1 MNQSLN
7 SQVAAYY
14 HAEFRAD
21 VASFMR
27 GLPVPY
33 FAADW
38 DRGCRA
44 LERVPA
50 PSRPPFLFCLY
61 FTVLVD
67 QAMHQHFHDFYAR
80 FEGLTRYPKF
90 SHGIGQVNLKPIRI
104 LSEPIRLGL
113 VRAVDVDAQ
122 LEPGMKLFVAEVDSF
137 LRQHLSSIPT
147 TEFFDVLASDRDVRA
162 SDPSGKAGK
171 SEVHALAY
179 RAYAA
184 LRDELKRCGLA
195 SDT

>member
-1 MNQSLN
+1 MNQSMN
-7 SQVAAYY
+7 SQIAAYY

-50 PSRPPFLFCLY
+50 PSRPPFLFCLF

-67 QAMHQHFHDFYAR
+67 QAMHQHFRDFYAR
-80 FEGLTRYPKF
+80 FEGLTSYPKF
-90 SHGIGQVNLKPIRI
+90 SHGVGQVNLKPVGI
-104 LSEPIRLGL
+104 LSEPIRHGL

-122 LEPGMKLFVAEVDSF
+122 LEPGMKLFVAEVVSF
-137 LRQHLSSIPT
+137 LRQHLPSISMK
-147 TEFFDVLASDRDVRA
+147 EFFDVLASDRDVRA
-162 SDPSGKAGK
+162 PDPSGRAGK

-184 LRDELKRCGLA
+184 LRDELKSAGLA
-195 SDT
+195 PST